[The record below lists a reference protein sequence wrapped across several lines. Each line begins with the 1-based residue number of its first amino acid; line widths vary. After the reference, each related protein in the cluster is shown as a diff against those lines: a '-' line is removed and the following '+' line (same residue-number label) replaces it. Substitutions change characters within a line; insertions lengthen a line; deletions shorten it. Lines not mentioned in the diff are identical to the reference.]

1 MSIPTISPLTLNGDD
16 LTISPQAQKI
26 KVRAYTGDDPLD
38 YDDMDNN
45 FELLRTTV
53 NQLITAVNDLEA
65 RLAVLESA

>member
-1 MSIPTISPLTLNGDD
+1 MTINPLPLNGDD

-38 YDDMDNN
+38 YDDVDNN

-53 NQLITAVNDLEA
+53 NKLIAVTQDMETRLKALEG
-65 RLAVLESA
+65 

>member
-1 MSIPTISPLTLNGDD
+1 MTINPLTLNGAD

-38 YDDMDNN
+38 YDDVDNN

-53 NQLITAVNDLEA
+53 NQLITAVNDLETRVKA
-65 RLAVLESA
+65 LEA